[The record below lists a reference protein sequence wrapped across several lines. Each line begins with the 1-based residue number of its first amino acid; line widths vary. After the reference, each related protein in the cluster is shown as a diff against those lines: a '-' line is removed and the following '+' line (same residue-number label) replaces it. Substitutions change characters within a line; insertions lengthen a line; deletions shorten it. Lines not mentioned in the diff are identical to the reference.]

1 MTALLRH
8 DDIREN
14 HMALRKTTASGLAA
28 RALPLLVPALLLA
41 GCGTKTPPPIA
52 NIPAPL
58 PENIPLVEP
67 PPPPPP
73 VMIGQHRGE
82 DLWHLR
88 SGLNVAV
95 LLCQGSDNA
104 AMVSSYNRML
114 TTHRPLLAEAAQIE
128 VDLYKAKGG
137 KKWQDAY
144 DDHMTKVYNAYSGT
158 LTREAYCA
166 RSTTILKEAETTP
179 TVTFSE
185 RATMM
190 LWELNKAAGLPDP
203 DGKLARAAIAST
215 MTQSAQGGSAP
226 ATAQTPRPATNQ
238 AASYGPSNTG
248 TR

>member
-1 MTALLRH
+1 
-8 DDIREN
+8 
-14 HMALRKTTASGLAA
+14 MALRKTTASGLAA

-58 PENIPLVEP
+58 PENIPHIEP

-73 VMIGQHRGE
+73 VMIGQHKGE

-104 AMVSSYNRML
+104 AMVASYNRVL
-114 TTHRPLLAEAAQIE
+114 TTHKPLLAEAAQIE
-128 VDLYKAKGG
+128 VNLYKAKGG

-158 LTREAYCA
+158 LTREAYCS
-166 RSTTILKEAETTP
+166 RSKAILTEAETAP
-179 TVTFSE
+179 TIAFND
-185 RATMM
+185 RATVM

-203 DGKLARAAIAST
+203 DGKLARAAIAAST
-215 MTQSAQGGSAP
+215 QPASAP
-226 ATAQTPRPATNQ
+226 GTAQTPRAATSQ
-238 AASYGPSNTG
+238 PSTYGPANTG

>member
-1 MTALLRH
+1 MV
-8 DDIREN
+8 
-14 HMALRKTTASGLAA
+14 MRKTGAHGLAA
-28 RALPLLVPALLLA
+28 LALPLLAPMLALSA
-41 GCGTKTPPPIA
+41 CGPKKVETPIA

-73 VMIGQHRGE
+73 VLIGQHKGE

-95 LLCQGSDNA
+95 LLCQGPDNA
-104 AMVSSYNRML
+104 ALVASYNQVLR
-114 TTHRPLLAEAAQIE
+114 THKPLLAEAAQIE

-158 LTREAYCA
+158 LTRDPFCSRSKAILNEAA
-166 RSTTILKEAETTP
+166 GATTVA
-179 TVTFSE
+179 FNE
-185 RATMM
+185 RATVM

-203 DGKLARAAIAST
+203 DGKLARAAMAAGGATT
-215 MTQSAQGGSAP
+215 MP
-226 ATAQTPRPATNQ
+226 AIQPATNRI
-238 AASYGPSNTG
+238 AATPASAKPMRPTASADMG

>member
-1 MTALLRH
+1 
-8 DDIREN
+8 
-14 HMALRKTTASGLAA
+14 MAMRNTGARSLAA
-28 RALPLLVPALLLA
+28 LALPLLAPVMILS
-41 GCGTKTPPPIA
+41 GCGPKKVETPIA

-73 VMIGQHRGE
+73 VMIGQSKGE

-95 LLCQGSDNA
+95 LLCQGPDNQ
-104 AMVSSYNRML
+104 AMVASYNRVL
-114 TTHRPLLAEAAQIE
+114 TTHKPLLAEAAQIE

-158 LTREAYCA
+158 LTRDAYCA
-166 RSTTILKEAETTP
+166 RSKAILTEAESQTQLG
-179 TVTFSE
+179 FND
-185 RATMM
+185 RATVM

-203 DGKLARAAIAST
+203 DGKLARAALAPTTTAVPASN
-215 MTQSAQGGSAP
+215 P
-226 ATAQTPRPATNQ
+226 AVIQQVKPIPTTPPAAT
-238 AASYGPSNTG
+238 YGPTANAGTG